1 MNKKALLLCT
11 YSICLKISFFFRQHL
26 KKQAAFRGED
36 TQKSIEHVHQQLK
49 NAESL
54 RSQMRLQL
62 DRAEGETVRME
73 RECAAEQEAH
83 EQTLADITAS
93 YNRLERLV
101 VNHLKGLQRV
111 IGAGE
116 GQEEGNRTSLTEGE
130 GPQELRE
137 LQMLLAMENMNVK
150 MEMDLAAA
158 TAAVEGKMSMA

>member
-1 MNKKALLLCT
+1 M
-11 YSICLKISFFFRQHL
+11 SSFRKHL

-54 RSQMRLQL
+54 RSQMRSQL
-62 DRAEGETVRME
+62 DRAEGETVRIE

-93 YNRLERLV
+93 YSRLERLV

-116 GQEEGNRTSLTEGE
+116 GQGHEDGHRTSLTEGE

-158 TAAVEGKMSMA
+158 TAAVDGKMAMT

>member
-1 MNKKALLLCT
+1 
-11 YSICLKISFFFRQHL
+11 
-26 KKQAAFRGED
+26 
-36 TQKSIEHVHQQLK
+36 
-49 NAESL
+49 
-54 RSQMRLQL
+54 MRLQL
-62 DRAEGETVRME
+62 DRAEGETVRIE